1 MKSLKFLAA
10 MLVAAVSLA
19 GCGGGGSNTLTGNAT
34 GGTGGTGGATVATVQ
49 VTASSPQIAAD
60 GSTSSTIT
68 ATVKDAN
75 QNFLKD
81 VTVAFSA
88 NAGGLAVANAG
99 KTDANGAVT
108 ATLTAAGAAAGTNIT
123 VTAAAGTVSG
133 TANVAVVASQQTIT
147 LTTDLAQIPSDGTQP
162 ATVTALLKNAA
173 NQVVANVPV
182 TFASTS
188 GSLTVV
194 QGTTDASGRA
204 SAKIE
209 TGGDPT
215 NRRITITATAGT
227 TTSTIPVDVTGTTL
241 SLTGPANL
249 IQGTQAT
256 YTALLTNAGNR
267 GIANAAITI
276 SSTAGNTLSATTI
289 TTDFSGQA
297 TVRVT
302 GAVAGNDTL
311 RATALGL
318 IAQQPI
324 AVSNQ
329 SFTFSAPAA
338 GAKVNLGAVQP
349 VSVTWLA
356 GGVPQAGQTVS
367 FSTTRGTLSASSAVT
382 DASGV
387 AAVTIS
393 STSAGPAVIQAS
405 STGVSAQVQ
414 MDFVATTP
422 TQINVQASPSSIKTQ
437 GQSTITAVV
446 RDAQNNLVEGRTV
459 TFTLTDTTGGT
470 LSSASAVTDAQGR
483 AQTTYTASTTA
494 SATNGVRVDAS
505 VQGTAPVV
513 TSFATLTVGGQA
525 IFLSLGTGNTI
536 VSENAAQYSIEYAVQ
551 ALDAQSNALANASIV
566 ASSVSIEYVKGQ
578 RVWNGTIWTTVPS
591 TPTATCPGE
600 DVNFNGI
607 LDGGEDFNGNGK
619 LDPGNVASVTPGTGL
634 TNSAGTLLIKV
645 VYPKDHAYYVKV
657 RLVATATV
665 QGTQSSTTTTFLLP
679 GAADDFNSQSKAPP
693 GPISPFGT
701 GTTCANPN

>member
-19 GCGGGGSNTLTGNAT
+19 GCGGGGTNTLTGNAN
-34 GGTGGTGGATVATVQ
+34 GGGGATTVATVL

-81 VTVAFSA
+81 VTVAFSS
-88 NAGGLAVANAG
+88 NAGGLAVANGG

-108 ATLTAAGAAAGTNIT
+108 ATLTAAGAAAGTTIT

-133 TANVAVVASQQTIT
+133 NATVSVVATSQTIT
-147 LTTDLAQIPSDGTQP
+147 LTTNNAQIPSDGTTP
-162 ATVTALLKNAA
+162 ATITALLRNAA
-173 NQVVANVPV
+173 NQVVPNVTV
-182 TFASTS
+182 SFASSS
-188 GSLTVV
+188 GSLVV
-194 QGTTDASGRA
+194 TQGTTDANGRA
-204 SAKIE
+204 TATVE

-215 NRRITITATAGT
+215 NRRITVTATAGSANAT
-227 TTSTIPVDVTGTTL
+227 VPVDVAGTVL
-241 SLTGPANL
+241 SLTGPASL
-249 IQGTQAT
+249 VQGTQAT
-256 YTALLTNAGNR
+256 YTALLVNSSNR
-267 GIANAAITI
+267 GIANATITL
-276 SSTAGNTLSATTI
+276 SSAAGNTLSAPTI
-289 TTDFSGQA
+289 TTDFNGQA

-302 GAVAGNDTL
+302 GAVAGADTL

-318 IAQQPI
+318 IATQAV

-338 GAKVNLGAVQP
+338 NAKVNLGAVQP

-367 FSTTRGTLSASSAVT
+367 FSTTRGTLSAASAVT

-393 STSAGPAVIQAS
+393 STSAGPAVIQANG
-405 STGVSAQVQ
+405 TNVSAQVQ

-422 TQINVQASPSSIKTQ
+422 TQVNVQASPSSIKTQ

-470 LSSASAVTDAQGR
+470 LSTASAVTDAQGR

-494 SATNGVRVDAS
+494 SATNGVRIDAT
-505 VQGTAPVV
+505 VQGTAV
-513 TSFATLTVGGQA
+513 TSFTTLTVGGQA
-525 IFLSLGTGNTI
+525 IFLSLGTGNLI
-536 VSENAAQYSIEYAVQ
+536 ASENAAQYSIEYAVQ
-551 ALDAQSNALANASIV
+551 ALDAQGNALANASVIASIV
-566 ASSVSIEYVKGQ
+566 SLEYTKGNRQ
-578 RVWNGTIWTTVPS
+578 WNGRQWITVPS
-591 TPTATCPGE
+591 VVCPSE

-607 LDGGEDFNGNGK
+607 LDAGEDFNGDGK
-619 LDPGNVASVTPGTGL
+619 LWPGNVASVTPGNGL
-634 TNSAGTLLIKV
+634 TNSTGTLLIKI
-645 VYPKDHAYYVKV
+645 VYPKDHSYWVKV
-657 RLVATATV
+657 RLVASATV
-665 QGTQSSTTTTFLLP
+665 QGTQSSTTAEFLLP
-679 GAADDFNSQSKAPP
+679 GATGDFTTETTAPP
-693 GPISPFGT
+693 GVTSPFGT
-701 GTTCANPN
+701 GASCASPL